1 METRGKT
8 SCSGGNL
15 ISDKETCITACDDLK
30 IPKKSIL
37 GGYVCY
43 KDSRGY
49 CYQNGHNGA
58 GASMVCTNKG
68 SAAPPSEWKIIFPS
82 HINFSKLFQQWLLFL
97 QINEFGVLFPAK
109 ANDHWVEK
117 KVTYCVYRKLEK
129 FLMYF

>member
-1 METRGKT
+1 MLTSPVIDRLYDNLGTGQDYYLETRGKT

-15 ISDKETCITACDDLK
+15 INDKETCITACDDLE

-68 SAAPPSEWKIIFPS
+68 SAAPPS
-82 HINFSKLFQQWLLFL
+82 
-97 QINEFGVLFPAK
+97 V
-109 ANDHWVEK
+109 
-117 KVTYCVYRKLEK
+117 
-129 FLMYF
+129 

>member
-1 METRGKT
+1 MKIKCKKACDVCGKILNCYLGTAMSFPLYYTHNRLYMISSPVIDKLYNNLGTGQDYYLETRGKT

-15 ISDKETCITACDDLK
+15 IKDKEACILACDDLK

-43 KDSRGY
+43 KDSRGH

-68 SAAPPSEWKIIFPS
+68 SAAPPSE
-82 HINFSKLFQQWLLFL
+82 
-97 QINEFGVLFPAK
+97 
-109 ANDHWVEK
+109 
-117 KVTYCVYRKLEK
+117 
-129 FLMYF
+129 